1 MLNFE
6 AEKNKRQMSKPQ
18 VLFLTTDNA
27 HRNKHPKWG
36 VCVFSFLTLNASALG
51 VHLYAGILAPQCVS
65 AWFL

>member
-1 MLNFE
+1 
-6 AEKNKRQMSKPQ
+6 MSKPQ

-27 HRNKHPKWG
+27 HRNQHPKWG

-65 AWFL
+65 ARFL